1 MKCLC
6 KFPLL
11 QVLYFNPGYQDDN
24 DGNINCD
31 DNINDNNY
39 DIDV

>member
-1 MKCLC
+1 MKCLR

-24 DGNINCD
+24 DDNINCD
-31 DNINDNNY
+31 DNINDNNN